1 MAVNLETIEEQR
13 ARIYPVVLSEYNFE
27 WPKWYAEEKERL
39 IGLIGSE
46 NIVRIEHIGSTSVP
60 GLVSKPTVDILLE
73 ITESADIE
81 RLISNLPESEY
92 VCLRQ
97 QTIPTYDRV
106 LFLKGYTDT
115 GFAEKVFHIHVRN
128 SGDWDELYFRDR
140 LISHPDTAKEYGELK
155 LRLLKDHKH
164 DRDRYTETKSEF
176 VLKYSAIAK
185 QEFHDRY
192 CPK

>member
-1 MAVNLETIEEQR
+1 MAANLETEDEQL
-13 ARIYPVVLSEYNFE
+13 ARIYPIVLSEYNSE

-39 IGLIGSE
+39 ICLIGSE
-46 NIVRIEHIGSTSVP
+46 NIVRITHIGSTSVP
-60 GLVSKPTVDILLE
+60 GLISKPTVDILLE
-73 ITESADIE
+73 TAESADIE

-92 VCLRQ
+92 ICLRQ
-97 QTIPTYDRV
+97 QTIPTPDRV

-128 SGDWDELYFRDR
+128 LGDWDELYFRDH
-140 LISHPDTAKEYGELK
+140 LISHPETAKEYEKLK
-155 LRLLKDHKH
+155 LRLWKDHKH
-164 DRDRYTETKSEF
+164 DRDRYTEAKSEF